1 LSFNAPAV
9 RLGHHGGQAKLHQ
22 RAPRRGEGQA
32 KDQGKGAGVK
42 LADFDVDAFL
52 ARATSP
58 AIAPSIRA
66 PGVYAI
72 LLSSADAL
80 PLIEPGRN
88 GLLYI
93 GMTDASLDARSHFV
107 HEHSGFS
114 TFRRSLGALLKDR
127 LRLDALPRGPGVS
140 RTNVTNY
147 RFPDAGERSLSEWMA
162 SNLLVAQQVV
172 TVDLAAFEKGLIRLL
187 EPPLNLT
194 GWPNPRRSALK
205 RLRAQC
211 AGEASDTRR

>member
-1 LSFNAPAV
+1 
-9 RLGHHGGQAKLHQ
+9 
-22 RAPRRGEGQA
+22 
-32 KDQGKGAGVK
+32 VK

-58 AIAPSIRA
+58 ALATSVRA

-72 LLSSADAL
+72 LLASADAL
-80 PLIEPGRN
+80 PLIEPGQN
-88 GLLYI
+88 GLLYV
-93 GMTDASLDARSHFV
+93 GMTDASLEARSHFV

-127 LRLDALPRGPGVS
+127 LKLFAIPRGPGNS

-147 RFPDAGERSLSEWMA
+147 RFPDAGERALSEWMV
-162 SNLLVAQQVV
+162 SNLLIAQQVV
-172 TVDLAAFEKGLIRLL
+172 TADLAVFEKDLIRLL

-194 GWPNPRRSALK
+194 GWPNPQRSMLK

-211 AGEASDTRR
+211 AGEALGTRG